1 MGSIFRDEEQYNVE
15 SYWAHITSSRGR
27 LVGGGNRPKIVHQL
41 GTFTTPNWVC
51 LGGRIGTA
59 KKYVFSL
66 AVLINNQEIYI
77 LLGGSTKTAKKTCN
91 FLGSSALL
99 PSKRAIFL
107 AARLSRQVICFPWR
121 ISLAVW
127 WPRN

>member
-1 MGSIFRDEEQYNVE
+1 MWSIFRDEEQYNVE

-59 KKYVFSL
+59 KKYDFSL

-77 LLGGSTKTAKKTCN
+77 TWRFDKNHQENMQFSWQ
-91 FLGSSALL
+91 LGS
-99 PSKRAIFL
+99 
-107 AARLSRQVICFPWR
+107 AAK
-121 ISLAVW
+121 
-127 WPRN
+127 